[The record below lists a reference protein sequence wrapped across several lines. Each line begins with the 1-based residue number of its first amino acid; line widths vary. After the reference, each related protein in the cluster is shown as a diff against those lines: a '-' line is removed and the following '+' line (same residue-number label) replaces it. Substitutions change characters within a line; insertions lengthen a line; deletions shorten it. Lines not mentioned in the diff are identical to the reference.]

1 MGGKTSYASIKK
13 YSDKS
18 YDKILLTVRKGG
30 REQIREAAAAAGQS
44 VQDYI
49 RDAITARMAA
59 EHSCGTL
66 DNGIW

>member
-1 MGGKTSYASIKK
+1 MSGKTSYASIKK

-49 RDAITARMAA
+49 RDAITARMAE